1 MPVTVLA
8 HLTVA
13 EDQPVALAA
22 YFKVTQPLLEAAGGK
37 IVKRFRLT
45 DAIVG
50 QRPLVLVP
58 YITIAEE
65 AAQRR
70 KLLLRALA
78 AAVALGL
85 AGLAAIHFLYMPLD
99 VVVIKLM
106 LRLS

>member
-50 QRPLVLVP
+50 QRPSETLVIVEYP
-58 YITIAEE
+58 TRE
-65 AAQRR
+65 
-70 KLLLRALA
+70 
-78 AAVALGL
+78 AVAQVFDSPEYC
-85 AGLAAIHFLYMPLD
+85 AIIPVRDIAFPTYRISIVED
-99 VVVIKLM
+99 
-106 LRLS
+106 